1 MGEECYALS
10 SMIMNIQ
17 FDRNS
22 LFLVYT
28 ERICYA
34 YIALDPWSRINIM
47 HSLTIPGKTQER
59 ISMTI

>member
-10 SMIMNIQ
+10 FMLMNIQ

-34 YIALDPWSRINIM
+34 YITLDPRSRINKM
-47 HSLTIPGKTQER
+47 HCSTIPGKTQE
-59 ISMTI
+59 